1 MSTMVPSDSASGGAH
16 QLSGNMPMS
25 YSMSTVG
32 LAGTPYDTTAY
43 LSGGGGPPMATGYH
57 VIGGQYGTITAQQ
70 QHLMHQQQQA
80 HQAQM
85 MGQMGSPYS
94 PYSSYGSSAATFST
108 LQHPRR
114 VRVLPGG
121 SSGGSMQ
128 STPPP
133 QVGSPAT
140 SLSMTSSGS
149 TSLATNVHRTST
161 DQLSRSPM
169 TDV

>member
-1 MSTMVPSDSASGGAH
+1 MVPSDSASAGH
-16 QLSGNMPMS
+16 QLSGSMPMS

-32 LAGTPYDTTAY
+32 LAGTPYDTAAY
-43 LSGGGGPPMATGYH
+43 LSGSGVAPAMPSGYH
-57 VIGGQYGTITAQQ
+57 MIGAQYGTISAQQ
-70 QHLMHQQQQA
+70 QHLMQQQQQA
-80 HQAQM
+80 Q
-85 MGQMGSPYS
+85 MGQMGGMGSPYS
-94 PYSSYGSSAATFST
+94 PYSPYGSSGPAFST

-121 SSGGSMQ
+121 SSGASMQ

-133 QVGSPAT
+133 QLGSPAT

-149 TSLATNVHRTST
+149 TSLGTNVHRTST